1 MIYPE
6 YIKTKGKY
14 YDLQSRF
21 ADLLMMK
28 EKIFTDN
35 LPSGIRYD
43 LDKIQSSKAN
53 PMEHYIV
60 QLEDIEKK
68 LSEIRTTLKDWETLL
83 SVQERELRQS
93 KHIQDR
99 VYVMRYLDN
108 MSVSRISA
116 ILCYSKRQTYRI
128 IGKIEK
134 MAQNVIK
141 DML

>member
-21 ADLLMMK
+21 ADLLLRK

-43 LDKIQSSKAN
+43 RDAVQTSKSN
-53 PMEHYIV
+53 PMEQYVIE
-60 QLEDIEKK
+60 LEEIEKK
-68 LSEIRTTLKDWETLL
+68 LAEIRTSLKDWETLL
-83 SVQERELRQS
+83 SVKERDLRQS
-93 KHIQDR
+93 KYIQDR

-108 MSVSRISA
+108 MSVSRVSA